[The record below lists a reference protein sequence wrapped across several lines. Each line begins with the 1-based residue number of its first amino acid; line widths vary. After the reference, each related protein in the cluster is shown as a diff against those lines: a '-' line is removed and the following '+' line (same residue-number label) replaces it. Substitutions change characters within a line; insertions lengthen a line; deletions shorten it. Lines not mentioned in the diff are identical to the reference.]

1 MNEKSLG
8 SLTPS
13 INELSYLR
21 EQFVEATGLQG
32 RLANFY
38 QIDHRENKNTDSFVC
53 YKEPVRVS
61 YTLNANPSI
70 QTIQK
75 YGWYKADQSQLPL
88 ICYITYTDIENKP
101 ISIEQD
107 CVIDIVSFINIDGTT
122 KVNKFIVANVAT
134 DLELNQAVLN
144 LVPYFDKINTH
155 RAQQTYADPQLE
167 HKYTKR
173 EETWIPGVISEVSN
187 NEWKPKI
194 EG

>member
-1 MNEKSLG
+1 MDNKSLG

-13 INELSYLR
+13 VNELAYLR

-32 RLANFY
+32 RLADFY
-38 QIDHRENKNTDSFVC
+38 QIDHRKNKNTDSFVS
-53 YKEPVRVS
+53 YKDPVRVS

-75 YGWYKADQSQLPL
+75 YGWYKADQTQLPL
-88 ICYITYTDIENKP
+88 ICFITFTDIDNKP
-101 ISIEQD
+101 ICIEQD
-107 CVIDIVSFINIDGTT
+107 CIIDIVSFINIDGTT

-144 LVPYFDKINTH
+144 LTPYFEKIKTDRKH
-155 RAQQTYADPQLE
+155 QTKADPQLE

-173 EETWIPGVISEVSN
+173 EEVWEDVVADVKNSE
-187 NEWKPKI
+187 WRPKI

>member
-1 MNEKSLG
+1 MNDKSLG

-13 INELSYLR
+13 IDELSYLR

-38 QIDHRENKNTDSFVC
+38 QIDHRKNVNTDTFVS
-53 YKEPVRVS
+53 YKDPVKVS

-75 YGWYKADQSQLPL
+75 YGWYKADQTQLPL
-88 ICYITYTDIENKP
+88 ICFITYTDIDNKP
-101 ISIEQD
+101 IAIEED
-107 CVIDIVSFINIDGTT
+107 CIIDIVSFINIDGTT
-122 KVNKFIVANVAT
+122 KVNKFKVGNVAT

-144 LVPYFDKINTH
+144 LVPYFEQVRTKRPH
-155 RAQQTYADPQLE
+155 QTKADPQLE

-173 EETWIPGVISEVSN
+173 KETWEDGVISEVQN
-187 NEWKPKI
+187 KEWKPRI

>member
-13 INELSYLR
+13 VDELSYLR

-32 RLANFY
+32 RIANFY
-38 QIDHRENKNTDSFVC
+38 QIEHRQNVNTDSFVY
-53 YKEPVRVS
+53 YKDPVRVS
-61 YTLNANPSI
+61 YTLNVNPSI

-75 YGWYKADQSQLPL
+75 YGWYKAEQERLPL

-101 ISIEQD
+101 IAIEED
-107 CVIDIVSFINIDGTT
+107 CIRDIVSFINIDGTT
-122 KVNKFIVANVAT
+122 QVNKFKVANVAT

-144 LVPYFDKINTH
+144 LVPYFEQVKTY
-155 RAQQTYADPQLE
+155 RPQQTFADPQLE

-173 EETWIPGVISEVSN
+173 EETWIPGIVSEVSN
-187 NEWKPKI
+187 NAWKPKI